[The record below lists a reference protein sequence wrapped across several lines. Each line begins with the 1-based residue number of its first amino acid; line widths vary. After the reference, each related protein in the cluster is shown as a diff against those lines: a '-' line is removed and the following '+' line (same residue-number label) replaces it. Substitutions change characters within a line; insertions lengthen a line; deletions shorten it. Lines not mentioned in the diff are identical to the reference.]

1 MSYYNYFS
9 TENSKQIITGPT
21 SHCMPYFVKIEITVS
36 VRRTMK
42 KYDNI
47 TVVYLQD
54 MKASITSK
62 LYMSYY
68 NYFSTENSK
77 QIITGPTT
85 DKSFTG

>member
-1 MSYYNYFS
+1 
-9 TENSKQIITGPT
+9 
-21 SHCMPYFVKIEITVS
+21 MPYFVKIEITVS

-62 LYMSYY
+62 SQFYWWRKP
-68 NYFSTENSK
+68 EDPEK
-77 QIITGPTT
+77 TT
-85 DKSFTG
+85 DLKQS